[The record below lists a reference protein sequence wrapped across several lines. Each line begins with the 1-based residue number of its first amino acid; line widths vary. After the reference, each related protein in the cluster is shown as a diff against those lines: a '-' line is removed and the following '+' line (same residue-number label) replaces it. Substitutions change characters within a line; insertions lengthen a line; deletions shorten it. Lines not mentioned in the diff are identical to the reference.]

1 MWLPTKEH
9 ADKKSL
15 RERNSTTN
23 TMPQDINAWNNKE
36 YLFYNFI
43 YIDRLIVCN
52 NCSNWNNIIYRISR
66 YKNY

>member
-36 YLFYNFI
+36 YLF
-43 YIDRLIVCN
+43 
-52 NCSNWNNIIYRISR
+52 
-66 YKNY
+66 KNAIL